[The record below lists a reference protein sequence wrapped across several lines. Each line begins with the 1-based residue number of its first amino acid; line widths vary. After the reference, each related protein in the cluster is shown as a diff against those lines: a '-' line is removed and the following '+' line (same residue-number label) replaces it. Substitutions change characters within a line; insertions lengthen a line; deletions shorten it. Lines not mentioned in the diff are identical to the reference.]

1 MLATKEEEH
10 AKPPDFLVI
19 VWVLLLFVGKEI
31 AKN

>member
-10 AKPPDFLVI
+10 AKESDFLLI

-31 AKN
+31 SKN

>member
-10 AKPPDFLVI
+10 AKEPDFLLI

-31 AKN
+31 SKN